1 MTDTTTAVA
10 ARIGLDHRQS
20 THTTAAQE
28 TP

>member
-1 MTDTTTAVA
+1 MTDTTTEVVA
-10 ARIGLDHRQS
+10 RQVVDQRQS